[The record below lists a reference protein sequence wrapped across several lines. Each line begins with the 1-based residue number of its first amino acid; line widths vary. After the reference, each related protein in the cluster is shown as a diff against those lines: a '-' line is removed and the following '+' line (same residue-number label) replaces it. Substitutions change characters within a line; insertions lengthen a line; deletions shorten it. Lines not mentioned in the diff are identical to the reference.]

1 MKMVK
6 KIALI
11 SALAVLTTGFVFA
24 SGKKDVKKTAEE
36 STEAVKEAT
45 KEGVENTAEAAKEA
59 VKDTAETVGEKTKE
73 GIDKATTT
81 AEDILNAK

>member
-1 MKMVK
+1 MKITK

-45 KEGVENTAEAAKEA
+45 KEGVENTAEA
-59 VKDTAETVGEKTKE
+59 VKE
-73 GIDKATTT
+73 GVEETTNAVENIIDPK
-81 AEDILNAK
+81 

>member
-59 VKDTAETVGEKTKE
+59 VKE
-73 GIDKATTT
+73 GVEEAANAIDA
-81 AEDILNAK
+81 DLSNAK

>member
-11 SALAVLTTGFVFA
+11 SALAVLSTGFVFA

-45 KEGVENTAEAAKEA
+45 KEGVENTVEAAKEA
-59 VKDTAETVGEKTKE
+59 VKEGVDTAAES
-73 GIDKATTT
+73 IDSS
-81 AEDILNAK
+81 LSNAK

>member
-45 KEGVENTAEAAKEA
+45 KEGVENTVEAAKEA
-59 VKDTAETVGEKTKE
+59 VKEGVDTAAES
-73 GIDKATTT
+73 IDSS
-81 AEDILNAK
+81 LSNAK

>member
-1 MKMVK
+1 MKITK

-59 VKDTAETVGEKTKE
+59 VKEGVKE
-73 GIDKATTT
+73 AADAIDA
-81 AEDILNAK
+81 DLSNAK

>member
-59 VKDTAETVGEKTKE
+59 VKEGVEEAEA
-73 GIDKATTT
+73 KAN
-81 AEDILNAK
+81 DILNAK